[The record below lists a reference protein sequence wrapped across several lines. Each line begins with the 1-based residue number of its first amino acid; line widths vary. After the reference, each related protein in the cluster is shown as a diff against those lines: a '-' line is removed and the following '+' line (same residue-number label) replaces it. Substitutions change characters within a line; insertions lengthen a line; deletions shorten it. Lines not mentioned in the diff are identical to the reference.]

1 MDASGGCA
9 TACNSRLLWHTADEV
24 DERARRLARNE
35 AVFREVNEHI
45 EVAAA
50 RMRAAAVDAYEFM
63 CECADPACRQTIRL
77 SLLEYEAV
85 RAHPA
90 RFCVASGHFAL
101 TDEVVVETYPAYS
114 VVEKLGEA
122 AAEARRLDPR

>member
-1 MDASGGCA
+1 
-9 TACNSRLLWHTADEV
+9 V

-63 CECADPACRQTIRL
+63 CECGDPACRKTIRL
-77 SLLEYEAV
+77 TLLEYEAV

-90 RFCVASGHFAL
+90 RFCVAPGHLAP
-101 TDEVVVETYPAYS
+101 TDEMLVETYPAYS
-114 VVEKLGEA
+114 LVEKLGEA
-122 AAEARRLDPR
+122 ADEAKRLDPR